1 MGTGSR
7 ACGKRFGREGWGEGS
22 RFQALDQVMITY
34 EEALEE
40 VLKALVPVP
49 EVSMSLTDALGCC
62 LAEDVLAWVELP
74 GFDTASMDGY
84 AVRAA
89 EVAGAG
95 VCLPCVF
102 EVPAGKVADRP
113 LGAGECARILTG
125 APMPPGADAVAMQ
138 EDTERE
144 SEGRI
149 RFLDGVKPWENVR
162 FRGEDF
168 RTGTR
173 LLAAGQRLGAPQLA
187 LAAAAGHA
195 EVRVHRR
202 VRVVVMGSGDEL
214 RPPGSPRKPGEVYD
228 SNSVLLGSLFRSA
241 GAEVVGLPVLPDRL
255 DATVAGLES
264 AVAMG
269 DLVVTAGGAS
279 VGDRDFLRPAWERL
293 GGRLDFF
300 RVAIKPGK
308 PLFYGSLRGVP
319 LVGLPGNPVSAFVTA
334 VLIALPALRRL
345 QGHARPGLA
354 AVPGILSAPLS
365 NPGDRRH
372 FMRVILED
380 DGRVRSAGVQASH
393 ILGPLAQA
401 NGLVDVPPAT
411 EWPAGTQVRVL
422 RWSGG

>member
-1 MGTGSR
+1 
-7 ACGKRFGREGWGEGS
+7 
-22 RFQALDQVMITY
+22 MITY
-34 EEALEE
+34 EDALER
-40 VLKALVPVP
+40 VLKPLVTDPA
-49 EVSMSLTDALGCC
+49 VSMSLTDALGCC
-62 LAEDVLAWVELP
+62 LAEDVSARVELP

-89 EVAGAG
+89 EVAEAGA
-95 VCLPCVF
+95 CLPCVF
-102 EVPAGKVADRP
+102 EVPAGRVADRT
-113 LGAGECARILTG
+113 LGSGECARILTG
-125 APMPPGADAVAMQ
+125 APMPAGSDAVVMQ
-138 EDTERE
+138 EDTDQVGD
-144 SEGRI
+144 GRI

-168 RTGTR
+168 RVGTR

-187 LAAAAGHA
+187 LVAASGHA

-202 VRVVVMGSGDEL
+202 VRVVVVGSGDEL
-214 RPPGSPRKPGEVYD
+214 RPPGSPLKPGEVHD

-241 GAEVVGLPVLPDRL
+241 GAEVTVLPVLPDRL
-255 DATVAGLES
+255 EATVAGLES

-308 PLFYGSLRGVP
+308 PLFFGSLRGVP
-319 LVGLPGNPVSAFVTA
+319 LLGLPGNPVSAFVTA

-345 QGHARPGLA
+345 QGDARVGLPVA
-354 AVPGILSAPLS
+354 LGTLSVPLS

-372 FMRVILED
+372 FMRVILD
-380 DGRVRSAGVQASH
+380 DEGRVRSAGVQASH

-411 EWPAGTQVRVL
+411 VLPAGAQVRVL
-422 RWSGG
+422 RWIRD

>member
-1 MGTGSR
+1 
-7 ACGKRFGREGWGEGS
+7 
-22 RFQALDQVMITY
+22 MITY
-34 EEALEE
+34 EEALER
-40 VLKALVPVP
+40 VLKPLVPVP
-49 EVSMSLTDALGCC
+49 GVSMSLTEALGRC
-62 LAEDVLAWVELP
+62 LAEEVRARVELP

-89 EVAGAG
+89 EVVGAG
-95 VCLPCVF
+95 VCLPCGF
-102 EVPAGKVADRP
+102 EVPAGRVADRA

-125 APMPPGADAVAMQ
+125 APMPAGADAVAMQ

-144 SEGRI
+144 TDGRI

-168 RTGTR
+168 RVGTR
-173 LLAAGQRLGAPQLA
+173 VLAVGQRLGATQLA
-187 LAAAAGHA
+187 LAVAAGHA

-202 VRVVVMGSGDEL
+202 VRVVVVGSGDEL
-214 RPPGSPRKPGEVYD
+214 RPPGSPLKPGEVHD

-241 GAEVVGLPVLPDRL
+241 GAEVVGLPVMPDRL
-255 DATVAGLES
+255 EATVAGLES
-264 AVAMG
+264 AVSMG

-293 GGRLDFF
+293 GGQLEFF
-300 RVAIKPGK
+300 RVAVKPGK
-308 PLFYGSLRGVP
+308 PLFFGSLRGVP
-319 LVGLPGNPVSAFVTA
+319 LIGLPGNPVSAFVTA

-345 QGHARPGLA
+345 QGDARVGLP
-354 AVPGILSAPLS
+354 VSLGTLSAPLA

-372 FMRVILED
+372 FMRVILDE

-411 EWPAGTQVRVL
+411 EMPAGASVRVL
-422 RWSGG
+422 RWILD